1 MTKVLVIHGPN
12 LNLLGMREPHIYG
25 SDSLATIDE
34 LIQQKADELGL
45 EVTIVQS
52 NQEGELVEAIQQ
64 AHGWAQAIIIN
75 PAGYTHTSVALR
87 DAIAAV
93 RLPTIEVH
101 LSNIFSREPFRHD
114 SVTAGVCY
122 GQISGFGAMSYILAL
137 YAAQHIIKEGPA

>member
-64 AHGWAQAIIIN
+64 AHGWAQVIIIN

-101 LSNIFSREPFRHD
+101 LSNIFSREQFRHD

-137 YAAQHIIKEGPA
+137 YAAKHIIKEGPA

>member
-25 SDSLATIDE
+25 GDSLEAIDE

-52 NQEGELVEAIQQ
+52 NQEGELVDAIQQ
-64 AHGWAQAIIIN
+64 AYSWAQVIIIN

-101 LSNIFSREPFRHD
+101 LSNIFSREQFRHD

>member
-1 MTKVLVIHGPN
+1 MIHGPN
-12 LNLLGMREPHIYG
+12 LNLLGIRETHIYG
-25 SDSLATIDE
+25 SYSLAAIDE
-34 LIQQKADELGL
+34 MIQQKANELGL

-52 NQEGELVEAIQQ
+52 NHEGELVEAIQQ
-64 AHGWAQAIIIN
+64 AHAWAQAIIIN

-101 LSNIFSREPFRHD
+101 LSNIFSREQFRHD

-137 YAAQHIIKEGPA
+137 YAAQHIIQEGPA